1 MRGTITFERLNC
13 GSTGKFVRIKLDD
26 AVYPVSSC
34 QSGPG
39 RSCPL
44 LQYQQLVT
52 NKSAAAGDFEVS
64 CGIANTSVVPIGQD
78 KTTFLTDLN
87 LPWEY
92 VVKP

>member
-1 MRGTITFERLNC
+1 MRGTIGFERLTCDC
-13 GSTGKFVRIKLDD
+13 GTFMRVKLDD

-44 LQYQQLVT
+44 SQYQELIA

-78 KTTFLTDLN
+78 KTTFLNTLDL
-87 LPWEY
+87 PFEY